1 MDQLEEESTK
11 QHQELQCDINRLQM
25 TIDKLKNMDPFSF
38 HIIYQN
44 SMKFC
49 SKICLSRY
57 MYNSILEPILMFGIQ
72 FKTQCKRTHSSR
84 RSVNKGHMYWHNLR
98 AYVQAL
104 LKFGYI
110 PPALDLKT
118 MYRGQKHI
126 KVSQFWQIKVP
137 YQSPF
142 LVQLKTSL
150 KYEYLYDTEN
160 NIFFHFQFQIMM
172 L

>member
-57 MYNSILEPILMFGIQ
+57 MYNSILEPILMFGI
-72 FKTQCKRTHSSR
+72 
-84 RSVNKGHMYWHNLR
+84 
-98 AYVQAL
+98 
-104 LKFGYI
+104 
-110 PPALDLKT
+110 
-118 MYRGQKHI
+118 
-126 KVSQFWQIKVP
+126 
-137 YQSPF
+137 
-142 LVQLKTSL
+142 
-150 KYEYLYDTEN
+150 
-160 NIFFHFQFQIMM
+160 
-172 L
+172 